1 MIHTRLRQLLAVG
14 LLLGAALT
22 AKADYISLT
31 VKENS
36 GTWTSFGLT
45 GLKVTFSNDKVTVQ
59 NREMTQVF
67 PVADLYSL
75 LFTDLPTAIDEAN
88 GEVERVMVSLE
99 SGRICLKAKAG
110 TEARVYTSSG
120 ELCTTARIDRTGT
133 PVVIGKLQPGI
144 YIIRAGKET
153 HKILVK

>member
-1 MIHTRLRQLLAVG
+1 MIHIRLKQLLVSV
-14 LLLGAALT
+14 LLLGAALI

-36 GTWTSFGLT
+36 GVCTSFGLT
-45 GLKVTFSNDKVTVQ
+45 GLKMTFGNDKVTVQ
-59 NREMTQVF
+59 NREMTRVF
-67 PVADLYSL
+67 PVADLYSFR
-75 LFTDLPTAIDEAN
+75 FTDLPTAIDEAN
-88 GEVERVMVSLE
+88 GEAECVMVSLE